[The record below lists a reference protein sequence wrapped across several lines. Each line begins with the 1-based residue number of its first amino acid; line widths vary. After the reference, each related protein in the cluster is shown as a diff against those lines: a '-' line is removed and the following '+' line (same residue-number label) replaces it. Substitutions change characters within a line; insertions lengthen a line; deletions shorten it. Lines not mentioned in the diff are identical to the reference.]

1 MKIILISFFSILHGL
16 SIVAQ
21 ERHPI
26 DQIAYNKLQ
35 EAFSNADM
43 INAEK
48 EAYDQWDHLLN
59 IVYHEAEK
67 EMKPATFSALR
78 ESQRAWLKYRD
89 EELKVINQLY
99 YAELQGTMWYAPAA
113 AARKRLVRERV
124 LALLDQLSLL
134 TMQMEEET
142 PGIKSKWISTA
153 VDDKTSMLEIR
164 EDFTMVWS
172 DASAD
177 IYRVEFYSMSG
188 ECTSQKAPEDEK
200 VITIIEPGNSSVKRC
215 YKVELTGSQ
224 LKFISLN
231 TDTPSLTFSRLQ

>member
-1 MKIILISFFSILHGL
+1 MKILLISFFSILHGL
-16 SIVAQ
+16 ALVAQ

-59 IVYHEAEK
+59 IVYREAQK

-78 ESQRAWLKYRD
+78 ASQRAWLKYRD

-134 TMQMEEET
+134 TMQNEEET
-142 PGIKSKWISTA
+142 PGITGKWISTTA
-153 VDDKTSMLEIR
+153 DDKTSMLEIR
-164 EDFTMVWS
+164 EDFTVVWS
-172 DASAD
+172 DTAAD
-177 IYRVEFYSMSG
+177 IYQVEFYSMSG
-188 ECTSQKAPEDEK
+188 ECSKSTGQDDQE
-200 VITIIEPGNSSVKRC
+200 IMTLIEPGAPLEKRC
-215 YKVELTGSQ
+215 YLLQSDGTTLSLSSLQ
-224 LKFISLN
+224 DTTSFRLK
-231 TDTPSLTFSRLQ
+231 RL